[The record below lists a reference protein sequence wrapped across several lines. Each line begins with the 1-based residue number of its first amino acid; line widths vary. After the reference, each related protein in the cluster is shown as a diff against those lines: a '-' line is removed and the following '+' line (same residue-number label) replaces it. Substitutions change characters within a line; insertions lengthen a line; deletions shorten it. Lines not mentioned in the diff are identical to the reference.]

1 MKIFTKNALARS
13 IGGAVLSI
21 TLLSST
27 AFFSNQK
34 AEAQIPVTDAAS
46 LMQAVQDGIMRAMES
61 EIMQTI
67 EQTGLD
73 MMGIFAEMN
82 VDTINNGFGNMIAR
96 VGRAMQDI
104 QNIEQK
110 EKTQPAQDVCDTIT
124 LSKSLDDMLCDMEE
138 QVSSI
143 NSATAPGRAIESGRG
158 TAVCD
163 SNGTCVAVDRPATLN
178 EVKEY
183 NAAVTKLQRE
193 TCDAL
198 IGPDGQSMCLDTT
211 LLTSPPPQGLDAE
224 QMKAAL
230 EMNAIAGGIITQL
243 PRANDSVTNLKE
255 TPLHDKMLALDARSS
270 YFKNSF
276 KSSLDNNTILMQ
288 GTLDANN
295 KRTPGDV
302 INLERY
308 LSTRMGSAN
317 WLCEITNTCSDVQA
331 NEYGEKPYV
340 NPDELEKRKAQMD
353 AVLLYISMQ
362 QYKSM
367 LRIERTMADIG
378 LLTLDNPNGDRK

>member
-1 MKIFTKNALARS
+1 MKLYPKNALARAIS
-13 IGGAVLSI
+13 GVVLSI

-27 AFFSNQK
+27 AFFSNQQ

-143 NSATAPGRAIESGRG
+143 NAATAPGRAIESGRG

-163 SNGTCVAVDRPATLN
+163 ANGNCVAVDRPATLN
-178 EVKEY
+178 EVKNY
-183 NAAVTKLQRE
+183 NAAVTKVQRE

-211 LLTSPPPQGLDAE
+211 LLTSPPPQGLDAK

-230 EMNAIAGGIITQL
+230 EMNAIAGGVITQL
-243 PRANDSVTNLKE
+243 PRANDSVKNLEK
-255 TPLHDKMLALDARSS
+255 TPLHDKMLAQDARSS

-295 KRTPGDV
+295 KRTPGDI